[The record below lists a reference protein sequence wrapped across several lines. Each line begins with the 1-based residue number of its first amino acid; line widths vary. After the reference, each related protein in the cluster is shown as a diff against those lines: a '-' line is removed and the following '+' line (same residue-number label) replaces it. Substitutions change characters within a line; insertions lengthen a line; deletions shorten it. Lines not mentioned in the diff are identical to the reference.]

1 MLWPEQR
8 IKPHVGGRVR
18 VAAERQKG
26 WQPTSARCAIVQGIW
41 ETGVVCGC
49 GSTI

>member
-8 IKPHVGGRVR
+8 IKPHVGGRIR

-26 WQPTSARCAIVQGIW
+26 RQSSSARCAVVQGI
-41 ETGVVCGC
+41 
-49 GSTI
+49 